1 MKKTV
6 FFSILALLACMRGE
20 VLAQAAKTEE
30 EVVQVD
36 TGNDPAHQKWLAGIK
51 AKNPDLRVVDTEV
64 TIERK
69 AVLAAPP
76 PPPPAAQ
83 NPKIAIFVKNNT
95 TVRGLDDKVDG
106 VRDILAAELAGAGL
120 TVLDKAEIT
129 DSFTRFK
136 VTAAEEKAGLV
147 DGLLT
152 GASTVNV
159 GKMLGCDYILAVAIN
174 RASHTSRVAGDKPVT
189 VYTLGVSWKAS
200 ETANGAAVDGKGVWP
215 NGKLPVPGQ
224 YAGDDEALNYY
235 SDLADR
241 WAEETAMQLAE
252 RKNMWCRTAPADA
265 QMAEFTVSTTIDE
278 LVNGL
283 ENGVR
288 GPNELLDEMRHL
300 VGGATVFVDG
310 LAVGGSP
317 GTFKAP
323 AGIHTLRVEREWMKP
338 WEKPV
343 NIAQGAAFKVALE
356 LSDAG
361 MARYKS
367 LEAFRA
373 GVAIDYAEAAM
384 RKGIKINFDTAG
396 WQDVSMNSGKITE
409 LRVQQ

>member
-1 MKKTV
+1 MKKL
-6 FFSILALLACMRGE
+6 I
-20 VLAQAAKTEE
+20 VLAAFAAVFSAQREVCAQAEKTEA
-30 EVVQVD
+30 EVATVD
-36 TGNDPAHQKWLAGIK
+36 TNKDPEFQKWLAEVK
-51 AKNPDLRVVDTEV
+51 AKNPGMQVVDMDAKVVRT
-64 TIERK
+64 

-76 PPPPAAQ
+76 PPPPAQ

-120 TVLDKAEIT
+120 IVLDKAEIT

-159 GKMLGCDYILAVAIN
+159 GKMLGCDYILAVALN
-174 RASHTSRVAGDKPVT
+174 RASHTQRMAGDKPT
-189 VYTLGVSWKAS
+189 TIYTLGVSWKVS
-200 ETANGAAVDGKGVWP
+200 ETANGASVDGKGVWP
-215 NGKLPVPGQ
+215 GGKLPVPGQ
-224 YAGDDEALNYY
+224 YTNGDDALNYY
-235 SDLADR
+235 SDLVDR
-241 WAEETAMQLAE
+241 WAEETSEYLAE
-252 RKNMWCRTAPADA
+252 RKNTWRRASVDTAP
-265 QMAEFTVSTTIDE
+265 MVEFSVSTTIDE
-278 LVNGL
+278 LIGGL

-288 GPNELLDEMRHL
+288 GANELLDEMRRS
-300 VGGATVFVDG
+300 VGGVTVFIDG
-310 LAVGGSP
+310 LAVGSSP
-317 GTFKAP
+317 GSFRAP

-343 NIAQGAAFKVALE
+343 SIAQGATFNIALE

-361 MARYKS
+361 MVRYKS

-373 GVAIDYAEAAM
+373 GVAVSYAEAAW
-384 RKGIKINFDTAG
+384 RKGVKVNFDTAE
-396 WQDVSMNSGKITE
+396 WRDVSLNSGKATSINV
-409 LRVQQ
+409 VQ